1 MPEARTSRTLLLLC
15 FAAVYLIWGFSFAAS
30 KLVVGDLPPLLASG
44 VRFTIA
50 GIGLALI
57 AAWRGARPPRARS
70 EWRHFAVMALFL
82 IVLSNGCNTLAL
94 RYVASSESALLNVS
108 SAFWI
113 PMLGALG
120 ARGHPIR
127 GRGALGLL
135 LGFAGVSFL
144 MWPRGGLSSSALGWK
159 LVIVAGC
166 FAWALGTLYYRR
178 ITTTTP
184 ALMFSALEMLIGG
197 LALATIGLAT
207 GDASRWHATWPSIG
221 GLAFL
226 TVMSSGVAYTSFGYL
241 MRHTTPA
248 RLGTYGYVNPAVAA
262 LVGWLLLGERLSTPQ
277 LIGTA
282 IALFGVVLIS
292 LPGDGE
298 TRVPDAAAPPSEAT
312 P

>member
-1 MPEARTSRTLLLLC
+1 MPESRSSPTLLLLC

-57 AAWRGARPPRARS
+57 AAWRGAPLPRAPG
-70 EWRHFAVMALFL
+70 EWRHFAIMALFL
-82 IVLSNGCNTLAL
+82 IVLSNGFNTLAL

-113 PMLGALG
+113 PLLGAIG
-120 ARGHPIR
+120 ARGHPVR
-127 GRGALGLL
+127 GRAALGLL

-144 MWPRGGLSSSALGWK
+144 MWPRGGLSSNALGWK
-159 LVIVAGC
+159 LLIVAGC

-184 ALMFSALEMLIGG
+184 ALMFSAIEMLIGG
-197 LALATIGLAT
+197 LALALIGLIN
-207 GDASRWHATWPSIG
+207 GDAAHWHATWPSLG

-262 LVGWLLLGERLSTPQ
+262 LVGWLLLGERLSAPQ
-277 LIGTA
+277 LVGTA
-282 IALFGVVLIS
+282 IALGGVVLIS
-292 LPGDGE
+292 LPVSGE
-298 TRVPDAAAPPSEAT
+298 TRVADAAAPPSEAT